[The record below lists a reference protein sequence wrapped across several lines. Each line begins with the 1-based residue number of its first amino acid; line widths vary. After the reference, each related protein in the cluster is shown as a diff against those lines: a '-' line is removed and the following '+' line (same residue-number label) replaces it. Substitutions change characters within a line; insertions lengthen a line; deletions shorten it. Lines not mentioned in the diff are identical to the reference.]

1 MKFVVAD
8 SLTNN
13 LDIEIDVD
21 IEIDF
26 EIDSES
32 KEETMIRYHLERMT
46 LCEKDDADCPD
57 ELWHVPLYKVVTQ
70 SGRVVEDLLT
80 HSQGLLAIDSLEF
93 NDSVY
98 DDV

>member
-13 LDIEIDVD
+13 LDVD

-32 KEETMIRYHLERMT
+32 KEETMGYYHLERMT

-70 SGRVVEDLLT
+70 AGRVVDDLLT
-80 HSQGLLAIDSLEF
+80 HAQGLSAIDSLEF
-93 NDSVY
+93 NDSMY
-98 DDV
+98 DEL

>member
-1 MKFVVAD
+1 M
-8 SLTNN
+8 LGINN
-13 LDIEIDVD
+13 LDVD

-32 KEETMIRYHLERMT
+32 KEKIMDRYHLERMT

-70 SGRVVEDLLT
+70 AGRVVENLLT
-80 HSQGLLAIDSLEF
+80 HVQGLLAIDDLEF
-93 NDSVY
+93 NDSMY
-98 DDV
+98 DEV

>member
-13 LDIEIDVD
+13 LDVD

-32 KEETMIRYHLERMT
+32 KEKIMDRYHLERMT

-70 SGRVVEDLLT
+70 AGRVVEDLLT
-80 HSQGLLAIDSLEF
+80 HSQGLLAIDDLEF
-93 NDSVY
+93 NDWV
-98 DDV
+98 DEEDLAWD